1 MKICIVGPSGAGKT
15 TLSHQLAKK
24 LNISAYAFDEI
35 YWNLNGTDFIKI
47 QRNSFLMELKKFL
60 FKIGGLLKEL
70 TINVYFPYFLN
81 AL

>member
-1 MKICIVGPSGAGKT
+1 MKICIVGPSGTGKT

-35 YWNLNGTDFIKI
+35 YWNLNGTDFIK
-47 QRNSFLMELKKFL
+47 NSEEIISNGVKKFL

-70 TINVYFPYFLN
+70 TINAYFRYFLKV
-81 AL
+81 L

>member
-15 TLSHQLAKK
+15 TLSKK
-24 LNISAYAFDEI
+24 LEKELNISAYAFDGI
-35 YWNLNGTDFIKI
+35 YWNLSGTVFIK
-47 QRNSFLMELKKFL
+47 NSEEIIFMELNKFL
-60 FKIGGLLKEL
+60 FKTSGLSKEL